1 MKAERLLRRAL
12 ASGLLAIAFCAW
24 VETGSAEAKVLHRER
39 SLYQTILVTEEP
51 GRLCLQFS
59 RRTDQRNQSC
69 VNPRHPKRMVFTY
82 TRMMMAALLL
92 NPKPANVLMV
102 GLGGGTLPTALHELL
117 PDSSIDVVEIDPAV
131 VSVAEDYFAFTA
143 SDRLRVHVQD
153 ARVFIK
159 RRLRGEQ
166 RYDLIMLDA
175 YSGDYIPEHL
185 MTAEF
190 LQETRALLTSD
201 GIVAA
206 NTFSTSRL
214 YDHESETY
222 RQVFG
227 LFFNFKTK
235 GSNNRI
241 VLAANG
247 PLPAKADLRA
257 NASRWQ
263 RALRPYRVPIDDYP
277 PKLSLTVD
285 WDMSKRPLTD
295 QYAPANLLR
304 E

>member
-1 MKAERLLRRAL
+1 MLRQAL
-12 ASGLLAIAFCAW
+12 AHGLLAFALIAWPAN
-24 VETGSAEAKVLHRER
+24 AEVLHRER
-39 SLYQTILVTEEP
+39 SLYQTILVTQEP

-59 RRTDQRNQSC
+59 RRTDRRNQSC
-69 VNPRHPKRMVFTY
+69 MNPRHPKHMVFTY

-92 NPKPANVLMV
+92 NPEPADILVV
-102 GLGGGTLPTALHELL
+102 GLGGGTLPTALGELL
-117 PDSSIDVVEIDPAV
+117 PNALIDVVEIDAAV
-131 VSVAEDYFAFTA
+131 LAVAEDYFGFAA
-143 SDRLRVHVQD
+143 SERLRVTVRD
-153 ARVFIK
+153 ARVFVK
-159 RRLRGEQ
+159 RQLRGER

-190 LQETRALLTSD
+190 LQEARALLTSD
-201 GIVAA
+201 GVLAA

-227 LFFNFKTK
+227 LFFNFKTRP
-235 GSNNRI
+235 SNNRI
-241 VLAANG
+241 ILATNG
-247 PLPAKADLRA
+247 PLPTRAVLRA
-257 NASRWQ
+257 NASRWR

-277 PKLSLTVD
+277 PKLSLNVD
-285 WDMSKRPLTD
+285 WDTSKRPLTD